1 MKKVNALLLVLGSV
15 LAAPS
20 FADDSQALQDRL
32 ATLKSFKAQ
41 FAGLPKSQGNHLCSG
56 LRIHLYQQDQEK
68 VESNYFC
75 RP

>member
-41 FAGLPKSQGNHLCSG
+41 FA
-56 LRIHLYQQDQEK
+56 QQVTDKEGQA
-68 VESNYFC
+68 VAAN
-75 RP
+75 